1 MTGCSLALREWSG
14 VVVGEGAA
22 VADARPLAAFGGAV
36 EEGGDFFNRLST
48 GPAMIRS
55 LAVAAL
61 LAFASPAFAQSA
73 SSAADNRLTLTFET
87 GAETGAVLVALYDTE
102 AAYEGGAP
110 ARVAQINVAAG
121 QREAVFD
128 LPAGTYG
135 VKAVHDVN
143 GNGKM
148 DVNPFGMPSEPF
160 AFSNTAVGNMGPAKW
175 DRARFEVSGAT
186 AQTIR
191 IR

>member
-1 MTGCSLALREWSG
+1 MIRTL
-14 VVVGEGAA
+14 AA
-22 VADARPLAAFGGAV
+22 VAAA
-36 EEGGDFFNRLST
+36 
-48 GPAMIRS
+48 
-55 LAVAAL
+55 
-61 LAFASPAFAQSA
+61 LAFAAPAFAQTE
-73 SSAADNRLTLTFET
+73 NRLTLTFET
-87 GAETGAVLVALYDTE
+87 GAETGAVLVALYDSE

-110 ARVAQINVAAG
+110 ARVAQVDVAAG

-135 VKAVHDVN
+135 MKAVHDVN

-160 AFSNTAVGNMGPAKW
+160 AFSNHAVGHMGPAKW

>member
-1 MTGCSLALREWSG
+1 MTR
-14 VVVGEGAA
+14 
-22 VADARPLAAFGGAV
+22 
-36 EEGGDFFNRLST
+36 
-48 GPAMIRS
+48 I

-61 LAFASPAFAQSA
+61 LAFASPALAQSA
-73 SSAADNRLTLTFET
+73 DSRLTLTFET
-87 GAETGAVLVALYDTE
+87 GAETGAVMVALYDAE

-110 ARVAQINVAAG
+110 ARVVRVDVAAG
-121 QREAVFD
+121 QHEAVFD
-128 LPAGTYG
+128 LPAGAYG
-135 VKAVHDVN
+135 VKAFHDVN

-148 DVNPFGMPSEPF
+148 DTNPFGMPTEPF
-160 AFSNTAVGNMGPAKW
+160 AFSNNAVGNMGPAKW